1 MFLPTLPQRSVT
13 QVLSELREQ
22 WKDRPSWSRCLAPT
36 RSKARGRQKKTFNN
50 EGQRVKRCTRGRQAG
65 WDRACHL
72 LGISR
77 EAVSKNIAGGGNASH
92 GQDYNTSVCTRFQQ
106 NCRKV
111 GKCLAKAPHDTHHPP
126 RAVIGRTGM
135 GLLPRDSQEAIGTVG
150 PGSYFRSHIFIDR
163 TGGEHSGPTY
173 LPSSDSHT
181 RCRQHKWSWAHPSC
195 ESAPVRWV
203 AESPIST
210 DDLI

>member
-92 GQDYNTSVCTRFQQ
+92 GQDYNTSVCTRVQQ

-111 GKCLAKAPHDTHHPP
+111 GKCLAKAPHDTHTHPQ
-126 RAVIGRTGM
+126 GSNRTDRHGAPSQR
-135 GLLPRDSQEAIGTVG
+135 LP
-150 PGSYFRSHIFIDR
+150 
-163 TGGEHSGPTY
+163 GGYRYSGPWFLLQVPY
-173 LPSSDSHT
+173 IH
-181 RCRQHKWSWAHPSC
+181 RQDW
-195 ESAPVRWV
+195 R
-203 AESPIST
+203 
-210 DDLI
+210 